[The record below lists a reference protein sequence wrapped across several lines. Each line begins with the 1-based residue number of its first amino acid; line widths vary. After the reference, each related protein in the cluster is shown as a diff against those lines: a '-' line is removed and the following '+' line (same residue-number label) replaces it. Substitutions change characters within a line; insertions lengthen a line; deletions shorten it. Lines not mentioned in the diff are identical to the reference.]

1 MSINWANLFAAVGGV
16 GLVSKVETVQIIRS
30 SKEGEY
36 EKIDR
41 KENRKCRD
49 NHWRGRWPDQYF
61 SRRKAEGEEQK

>member
-1 MSINWANLFAAVGGV
+1 MSINWANLFAAVRELNV
-16 GLVSKVETVQIIRS
+16 QSKWKLCKCIRS

-49 NHWRGRWPDQYF
+49 NHRRGRWPDQYF